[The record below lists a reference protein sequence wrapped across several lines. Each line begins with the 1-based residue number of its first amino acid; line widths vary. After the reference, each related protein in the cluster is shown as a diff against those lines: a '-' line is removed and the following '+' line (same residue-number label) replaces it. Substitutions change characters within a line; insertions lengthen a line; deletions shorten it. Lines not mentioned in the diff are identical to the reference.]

1 MLIDYKTSGYPHMF
15 QLQWRANFPTE
26 DEGIYMLK
34 KLIINILKTS
44 RTRKVQRGRGKL
56 NPKMAGH
63 LCYVGLQQCHCGKII
78 SPFFQIHLVQV
89 SLYLNGNK
97 APIKNRA
104 SISEMKVDFRES
116 LGWVNRPRAHQIKN
130 EDNYIT
136 LQLTAVENALI
147 PPLPNSGNLW

>member
-44 RTRKVQRGRGKL
+44 RTRKVQRGRGKFDS
-56 NPKMAGH
+56 KMAGH

-116 LGWVNRPRAHQIKN
+116 LG
-130 EDNYIT
+130 
-136 LQLTAVENALI
+136 
-147 PPLPNSGNLW
+147 